1 MLSIKIVISFHWIK
15 RKFAVKLIKII
26 SLYAKELNVENFLK
40 KNKKISNKNTRNDH
54 VKQSKCLHAHFFL
67 PSQKITFRSGFVH
80 TYVPKYIRYTHR
92 DKLCHKTVVCLPPT
106 PRKCVPAFRTILSQ
120 NCVQESKGGGTNTSS
135 GNRMQRDLVRET
147 VGIRARFVIKKKFGC
162 RPII

>member
-1 MLSIKIVISFHWIK
+1 MLKTSLK
-15 RKFAVKLIKII
+15 RT
-26 SLYAKELNVENFLK
+26 
-40 KNKKISNKNTRNDH
+40 KKISNKNTRNDH

-80 TYVPKYIRYTHR
+80 TYIYIPKYIRTHIETSCAIR
-92 DKLCHKTVVCLPPT
+92 QWFACPLLLGNVYQHFERFSRKIVYKNRKEEERRRVVEIACSAT
-106 PRKCVPAFRTILSQ
+106 QF
-120 NCVQESKGGGTNTSS
+120 
-135 GNRMQRDLVRET
+135 